1 MIKLT
6 MYGSD
11 ADILVMSPAEY
22 ELACHMKEPIPMDY
36 GNFVLS
42 PMPGTLISFAVKEG
56 DIVELGQELCVV
68 EAMKMQNVIRSH
80 KAGATVGKLFGK
92 VGASLR
98 ADEILLEFELEAG
111 SEAA

>member
-1 MIKLT
+1 MF
-6 MYGSD
+6 GSD
-11 ADILVMSPAEY
+11 VNIIVMSYDEY
-22 ELACHMKEPIPMDY
+22 KLSTLMKEPIPKDW

-56 DIVELGQELCVV
+56 DTVEMGQELCVV

-80 KAGATVGKLFGK
+80 KAGSKVKKLYGV

-98 ADEILLEFELEAG
+98 ADECLIEFEE
-111 SEAA
+111 EE